1 VLVAAGGW
9 SSAIAPVVFGQ
20 PELELPTAV
29 LLLSWYDKKSDNFE
43 ELLLVTLINPL
54 SGSTLHLTSKIV
66 WY

>member
-1 VLVAAGGW
+1 
-9 SSAIAPVVFGQ
+9 VVFGQ